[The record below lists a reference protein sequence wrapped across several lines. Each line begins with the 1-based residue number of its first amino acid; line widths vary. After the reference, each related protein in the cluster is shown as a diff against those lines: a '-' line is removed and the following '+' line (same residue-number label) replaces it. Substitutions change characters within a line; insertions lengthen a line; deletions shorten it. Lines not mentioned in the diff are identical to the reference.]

1 MNKKGFTLIELLAV
15 LVVIGLV
22 TALTIPSVVKLID
35 GSKQREYEL
44 LQDNVLEAAKTYV
57 LEYSDNI
64 SWTNNGD
71 VSYSNVEALE
81 LAKTGILKTEDGK
94 VINPVNNKDITSCLS
109 VDLTKNNTTKK
120 ISYALKNT
128 CES

>member
-15 LVVIGLV
+15 LVVVGLV

-35 GSKQREYEL
+35 GSKQREYEI
-44 LQDNVLEAAKTYV
+44 LQDNVLEAAKTYT
-57 LEYSDNI
+57 LEYSDKI

-71 VSYSNVEALE
+71 VSNSNVGVLE

-94 VINPVNNKDITSCLS
+94 VINPVNNQDITSCLS

-120 ISYALKNT
+120 ISYVLKNT